1 MCQGPGSFRHLR
13 RRRGARGGGSNRRR
27 PRRRRP
33 VGGGGSHRPAG
44 PAGVGAGRLRRS
56 SGDPGGGLAVSGLGG
71 PERVSHAAAGI
82 PISVL
87 PGDERG
93 SVTVVTAGMLVVLFV
108 LVLGSADVAK
118 TLAAVGRAQTAA
130 DAAALAAAQ
139 EQVAPTGP
147 GPQAVA
153 GQYAAS
159 NGGTL
164 VSCRCPPDGT
174 EAVVVQVGHMLF
186 LAGLDRVTAT
196 ARAVVDLGGG

>member
-1 MCQGPGSFRHLR
+1 M
-13 RRRGARGGGSNRRR
+13 
-27 PRRRRP
+27 
-33 VGGGGSHRPAG
+33 
-44 PAGVGAGRLRRS
+44 
-56 SGDPGGGLAVSGLGG
+56 
-71 PERVSHAAAGI
+71 
-82 PISVL
+82 SVL

-174 EAVVVQVGHMLF
+174 EAVVDVEVQVGHMLF